1 MNLKVTF
8 HSRTLK
14 NDPTYYLDAT
24 TTSPASP
31 SPHTRQLRIPF
42 TTWFT
47 ADGYFVAKPFQ
58 QWVASSVEAVGD
70 VDLKNALRDERDDL
84 AAPSPPVNNIAA
96 ASLGETQATGV
107 QSAVKSGKKAKK
119 RG

>member
-1 MNLKVTF
+1 VAF
-8 HSRTLK
+8 HSKTLK

-24 TTSPASP
+24 TSSSASS
-31 SPHTRQLRIPF
+31 SPHTRQLRTPF

-58 QWVASSVEAVGD
+58 QWVASSVDAVGD
-70 VDLKNALRDERDDL
+70 VDLKNAGRDERDDL
-84 AAPSPPVNNIAA
+84 AAPRPPANNVAA
-96 ASLGETQATGV
+96 ASLGETQSTGV
-107 QSAVKSGKKAKK
+107 ESAGKNGKKAKK